1 MRAESVARNYAEALF
16 ALAEKSGRGREYA
29 ELLDALAAA
38 ITTSPKVQGVLLSP
52 KVTKA
57 VKTAVLT
64 GALSGAPGEFRHFLA
79 AVVKRGR
86 QALLPLMAVEYM
98 GLLDLK
104 LNRVRAGITVAREPD
119 EQLRTRIRLALE
131 ERIGKEVI
139 PSYTVDPEILGGIIV
154 RLGDRVLDGSVKRR
168 VTRLRRQLIR
178 GG

>member
-16 ALAEKSGRGREYA
+16 ALAEKRGRSREYA
-29 ELLDALAAA
+29 DLLDALAGA
-38 ITTSPKVQGVLLSP
+38 IATSPRVQGVLSSP

-57 VKTAVLT
+57 VKTGILT
-64 GALSGAPGEFRHFLA
+64 GALSGTPDDFRHFLA

-86 QALLPLMAVEYM
+86 QMLLPQVSVQYQ

-104 LNRVRAGITVAREPD
+104 LNRVRAGITLAREPD
-119 EQLRTRIRLALE
+119 EQLRNRIRLALE

-139 PSYTVDPEILGGIIV
+139 PTWTVEPEILGGIVV

-168 VTRLRRQLIR
+168 ITRLRRQLVR